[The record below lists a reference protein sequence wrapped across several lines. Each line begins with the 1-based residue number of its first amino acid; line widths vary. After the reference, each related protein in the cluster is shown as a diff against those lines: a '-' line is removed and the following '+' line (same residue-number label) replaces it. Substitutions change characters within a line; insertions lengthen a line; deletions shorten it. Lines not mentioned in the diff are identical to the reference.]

1 MIPTSLAKRAQC
13 NYHCLKTWVPIVDR
27 LRLNAVSRAMA
38 EFTNRRASAKWS
50 NLRRDASQTEGVT
63 APIFSRYFGNT
74 VLRVWIVRFRVASY
88 A

>member
-13 NYHCLKTWVPIVDR
+13 NYHRLKTWVPIVDR

-50 NLRRDASQTEGVT
+50 NLRRDATNGRSHSSPFQQ
-63 APIFSRYFGNT
+63 
-74 VLRVWIVRFRVASY
+74 VLWKYGI
-88 A
+88 